1 MKVLSLPVLCIV
13 LTGCIIIAGCS
24 AQPKSPEVSVKGVAL
39 RSLSFSGLSLDVTM
53 QVINPNPF
61 GITLDSLTF
70 DVYYQDGPDW
80 VYLSH
85 GEKKGVTINPGENQ
99 VTVPVT
105 VDNAELLRSLA
116 GFITGGEVTVQVRG
130 TASVDL
136 HGLVVPIPFTHTT
149 TVKR

>member
-1 MKVLSLPVLCIV
+1 MNDLSLPVLCVV
-13 LTGCIIIAGCS
+13 LAGGIMIAGCS
-24 AQPKSPEVSVKGVAL
+24 AQPKTPEISVQGVAL
-39 RSLSFSGLSLDVTM
+39 KSLSFSGLSLDVTV
-53 QVINPNPF
+53 QVNNPNPF

-70 DVYYQDGPDW
+70 DVYYLDGPDW

-85 GEKKGVTINPGENQ
+85 GEKKGLTINPGENQ
-99 VTVPVT
+99 VTVLVT